1 MVTADS
7 AKVMS
12 KGQVTLPKEIRE
24 AIGVH
29 TGDRVIFIRQGEKV
43 ILMNSAVYAMKIF
56 QKEMS
61 GEAEKAGIYSDDDV
75 NDIITQIRQE
85 NKK

>member
-1 MVTADS
+1 MLTTDS

-12 KGQVTLPKEIRE
+12 KGQVTLPKEIRK
-24 AIGVH
+24 AIGVGE
-29 TGDRVIFIRQGEKV
+29 GDRVIFIRQGEKV
-43 ILMNSAVYAMKIF
+43 ILMNSTVYAMKIF
-56 QKEMS
+56 QKEMD

-75 NDIITQIRQE
+75 INIVMQIREE